1 MMKYNIFSKTVS
13 FLTLVSF
20 IFSACSLTPSQGIS
34 RTENGEENLQY
45 QRMPLDSSL
54 YYGRSLLNG
63 DSLKAY
69 DFILA
74 ESLHFKANAEEYND
88 IYHRLYFNLID
99 ENIYITREELNRV
112 LNHIMNDDPR
122 LYTMHPVA
130 RIETYQGSFV
140 ARMYVGFRSST
151 SDTLYIEE
159 IEKIYQN
166 TDKILENILPGMTE
180 AQKVRVIHDEFIK
193 LVRYSMLLGHE
204 GDLRGAFINF
214 RIVCE
219 GYARGLLFLLQ
230 RAGILGIYIAGD
242 TPQGMHAWN
251 KVRIDGQ
258 WYNIDPTWNDPVFG
272 VDAEVIYDYFLKN
285 DAEFHINHTPK
296 TGTYGYAVLPDSADQ
311 SYALSDTEFVVH

>member
-1 MMKYNIFSKTVS
+1 MKYKIFSKTVG

-20 IFSACSLTPSQGIS
+20 LFSACSLTPSPRIGETLNSQ
-34 RTENGEENLQY
+34 ENKQHP
-45 QRMPLDSSL
+45 QMPLDSSL

-69 DFILA
+69 DLIL
-74 ESLHFKANAEEYND
+74 EKSLHFKANAEEYND
-88 IYHRLYFNLID
+88 IYHRLYFTLTD

-112 LNHIMNDDPR
+112 LNYIMNDEPR
-122 LYTMHPVA
+122 LYTMHPVP
-130 RIETYQGSFV
+130 RIETYQNSFV
-140 ARMYVGFRSST
+140 DRVYVGFRSST
-151 SDTLYIEE
+151 SDTLYREE

-166 TDKILENILPGMTE
+166 TDKILEGILPGMTE
-180 AQKVRVIHDEFIK
+180 AQKVRFIHDEFIK
-193 LVRYSMLLGHE
+193 LVRYSMLLGYE

-230 RAGILGIYIAGD
+230 RAGILGVYIAGD

-272 VDAEVIYDYFLKN
+272 ADAEVLYNYFLKN
-285 DAEFHINHTPK
+285 DAEFHTDHTPK
-296 TGTYGYAVLPDSADQ
+296 TGTYGYTILPDSADK
-311 SYALSDTEFVVH
+311 SYALSDTEFIMH